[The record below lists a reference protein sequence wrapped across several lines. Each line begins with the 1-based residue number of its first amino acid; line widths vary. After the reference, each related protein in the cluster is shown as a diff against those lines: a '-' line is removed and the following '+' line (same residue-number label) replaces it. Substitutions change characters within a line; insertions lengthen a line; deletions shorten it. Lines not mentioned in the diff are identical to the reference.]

1 MSDEH
6 KFDPS
11 LLDGPLITVGDL
23 KSFLSSLPDNMPL
36 IEADKGSFAWFS
48 GRLPDVVDA
57 CEVHFEHPAT
67 SPSIVLDYESAKKLL
82 NAHKVVKTFKALLH

>member
-23 KSFLSSLPDNMPL
+23 KSFLSSL
-36 IEADKGSFAWFS
+36 
-48 GRLPDVVDA
+48 
-57 CEVHFEHPAT
+57 
-67 SPSIVLDYESAKKLL
+67 SANTL
-82 NAHKVVKTFKALLH
+82 